1 MKESQ
6 ASRFADL
13 LEGIARKAR
22 ELTVDRLARG
32 ITLTALG
39 LGAASLV
46 LVALVLA
53 CIGVFRLLAAGLGAT
68 SAYAVLGGL
77 SLAIG
82 WLFWRKRVHVSEEP
96 HG

>member
-6 ASRFADL
+6 AARFAYF
-13 LEGIARKAR
+13 LEGIARRAR
-22 ELTVDRLARG
+22 ALTVDRLARG

-46 LVALVLA
+46 LLALVLA
-53 CIGVFRLLAAGLGAT
+53 SIGIFRLVAAGLGAT
-68 SAYAVLGGL
+68 AAFAGLGGMF
-77 SLAIG
+77 LATG
-82 WLFWRKRVHVSEEP
+82 WFFWRKRTHVAEEP

>member
-6 ASRFADL
+6 AARFADL
-13 LEGIARKAR
+13 LEGIAGKAR
-22 ELTVDRLARG
+22 ALTVDRMARG

-53 CIGVFRLLAAGLGAT
+53 GIGIFRLLAAGLGAT
-68 SAYAVLGGL
+68 AAYAVLGGL
-77 SLAIG
+77 FVAAG
-82 WLFWRKRVHVSEEP
+82 WFFWRKRVHVVEEP
-96 HG
+96 NG